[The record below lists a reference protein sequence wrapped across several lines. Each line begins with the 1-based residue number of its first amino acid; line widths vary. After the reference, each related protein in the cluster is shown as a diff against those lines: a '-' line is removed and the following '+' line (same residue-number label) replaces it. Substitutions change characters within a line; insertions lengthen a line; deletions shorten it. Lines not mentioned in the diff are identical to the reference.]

1 MAIRGVDFKW
11 YDGFFLSMLATS
23 IFFNDFVAVRIIV
36 AINWKRYRLCTYPL
50 HIWIVVDY
58 TTVFVFRLLMFIDN
72 GLAAGMGLDLGWQ
85 QRYGRFC
92 GRVAVLSVLSLLL
105 YPFLWAWTIIG
116 TLWFT
121 SARNCLPEEGQK
133 WGFLIWLL
141 FSYCGLLCVSCMSM
155 GKWLTRR
162 QAHLLRAQQGIPVS
176 EYGVS
181 LKGVQRC
188 LGARFPTTALPGCAL
203 LPGDGTAWAGIPLLR
218 PFTPCLKLRK
228 NISRGSCYVNHIA
241 LCRDTGNCHVVI
253 SRSKIVLV
261 DMVRVPDW
269 AFEAAGQEMRVIGQ
283 DAASYHPGLY
293 LTTAQR
299 EAVEAL
305 IQELPKFRLKAV
317 PTDCSECPICL
328 EEFHEGDEVRGLPC
342 AHNFHIECID
352 EWLRLNVKCPRCRCS
367 VFPNLDLSALSNL
380 RTTDSERSSASV
392 MTTAQY
398 VRTLP
403 SSQSYLLRM
412 QGLLRPVRTENVGSS
427 SGSDTDFAL
436 ETAENG
442 GAPVA
447 TQNPTSMHS
456 FPSGERELVGH
467 STPPQH

>member
-1 MAIRGVDFKW
+1 MAMRGVDFKW

-23 IFFNDFVAVRIIV
+23 VIIV
-36 AINWKRYRLCTYPL
+36 AINWKRYHLCTYPL

-58 TTVFVFRLLMFIDN
+58 TTVFVFRLLMFVDN
-72 GLAAGMGLDLGWQ
+72 GLASGMGLDFGWQ
-85 QRYGRFC
+85 QRYARFC
-92 GRVAVLSVLSLLL
+92 GRVVVLSILSLLL

-121 SARNCLPEEGQK
+121 SARDCLPEEGQK

-141 FSYCGLLCVSCMSM
+141 FSYCGLLCIACMSM

-176 EYGVS
+176 EYGV
-181 LKGVQRC
+181 
-188 LGARFPTTALPGCAL
+188 
-203 LPGDGTAWAGIPLLR
+203 
-218 PFTPCLKLRK
+218 
-228 NISRGSCYVNHIA
+228 
-241 LCRDTGNCHVVI
+241 
-253 SRSKIVLV
+253 LV
-261 DMVRVPDW
+261 DMIRVPEW
-269 AFEAAGQEMRVIGQ
+269 AFEAAGQEMRGIGQ
-283 DAASYHPGLY
+283 DAAAYHPGLY
-293 LTTAQR
+293 LTAAQR

-328 EEFHEGDEVRGLPC
+328 EEFYVGNEVRGLPC

-380 RTTDSERSSASV
+380 RTADSERSSASSV
-392 MTTAQY
+392 VTTTRY
-398 VRTLP
+398 VRTQP
-403 SSQSYLLRM
+403 SSQSYLVRM
-412 QGLLRPVRTENVGSS
+412 QGLLSPVHAGNTRLP
-427 SGSDTDFAL
+427 SDTDIAL
-436 ETAENG
+436 ETVENG
-442 GAPVA
+442 GVLSA
-447 TQNPTSMHS
+447 TQNRIAMGPFSST
-456 FPSGERELVGH
+456 GRVLVNH